1 MSHAVQPHTVLPGSA
16 SCSGASLVVI
26 TVLAVLLVLAGTGC
40 GVEFLST
47 PPATPGAA
55 TAPAEVVAL
64 AGPDLVVLEG
74 SRVVLAGG
82 ASRALAGDPEL
93 SWTQREGPLVVLS
106 NPSSPAPIFVAPL
119 GPARLIFVLEA
130 STDAIRDVDEVVVDV
145 VVESSALPAGPLVLT
160 LPADRTAAP
169 GATVTFESPWT
180 GAGTP
185 LASARCAVDALST
198 VVSDGVLQLTVAA
211 QTLPCP
217 IVVDDIV
224 IDEDGA
230 DDDGAARTAGRA
242 AITLWPPGTP
252 IATPTRVT
260 APAVVGPGAVVALDV
275 DSDALVFFV
284 DGTPI
289 TQDRAGG
296 TARFLAPRRPGRLT
310 LLVDNRRSGTSGG
323 ARAVAIGVSA
333 GNDNAAPLI
342 DGGPDLRV
350 RPGARFRIAP
360 KVIDDD
366 GDDITVDVHQVLGL
380 AAGQGGGGVSVLVA
394 PDGVDVQTLLFHVS
408 ASDGSADSAIDA
420 VRVTVDPN
428 ADNVPPIVQLPAEL
442 YVTPGSPF
450 VIDASGARDPDAG
463 LVVAWRVVQDPGD
476 PVIVLPAAIDEAI
489 VPLTA
494 GAAGDR
500 YRFTISVIDDDGLE
514 SSAIMTVMVE
524 EAGPYVDVDRGSTL
538 GTGTPTLPFASI
550 DAALLTAARHR
561 FPALLLAAT
570 TTTIP
575 LGPLPDGLGLEGGLV
590 FDDDAGTYRSQAG
603 LRTTVRAT
611 GSVQVAGARLAQL
624 TMTAGVDSASL
635 RLQRR
640 TELDNVECLFDVVV
654 ANGARVRV
662 DDSAFAHVVVD
673 RGSLELH
680 DTVVT
685 DGLASTNG
693 TIELLGR
700 TDVASPTLA
709 MSVNDGVLRMD
720 AASRLRSPGTA
731 LRLDAG
737 AVAAIAGAVVVDGGS
752 VGVGVQ
758 LVGGVVEFVNG
769 AVVTVS
775 SDTAV
780 GINVDGGTMGGRVTL
795 DVRGQSATGLHA
807 RTALGGVLAGS
818 ITVDATVAGVGVDCA
833 DGAFDQLRLTV
844 RGPQSLAMRATH
856 LDLSAVVV
864 SSSGAGIEARAG
876 LLRHVTVIADGVA
889 VARVTSDSGSPD
901 SDTVLRLA
909 NSLIK
914 SAGGISGALSLD
926 VVGFAG
932 APTAAIACPRCLVG
946 PADAVG
952 PDGSL
957 ASDASLGAANPFVDS
972 GDPLS
977 AVDADVDGHSVPQGA
992 GPDVGAVE
1000 R

>member
-1 MSHAVQPHTVLPGSA
+1 MGPVVVTVLTG
-16 SCSGASLVVI
+16 
-26 TVLAVLLVLAGTGC
+26 LLVPSWAGC

-82 ASRALAGDPEL
+82 ASRALAGDPVL

-106 NPSSPAPIFVAPL
+106 NPSSLAPIFVAPL
-119 GPARLIFVLEA
+119 GPARLVFVLEA
-130 STDAIRDVDEVVVDV
+130 SADDIRDIDEVVVDV

-185 LASARCAVDALST
+185 LASARCAVDAFST
-198 VVSDGVLQLTVAA
+198 VVSGGVLQLTVAA
-211 QTLPCP
+211 LTLPCP

-224 IDEDGA
+224 TDGDGA
-230 DDDGAARTAGRA
+230 GRTAGRA
-242 AITLWPPGTP
+242 AITVWPPGTP

-260 APAVVGPGAVVALDV
+260 APAVVGPGAIVALDV

-296 TARFLAPRRPGRLT
+296 TVRFLAPRRPGRLT

-333 GNDNAAPLI
+333 GTDNAAPLI

-360 KVIDDD
+360 KVDDD
-366 GDDITVDVHQVLGL
+366 DGDNGDDITVDVHQVLGL
-380 AAGQGGGGVSVLVA
+380 AAVQGGGGVSVLVA

-428 ADNVPPIVQLPAEL
+428 ADNVPPIVQVPAEL

-500 YRFTISVIDDDGLE
+500 YRFTVSVIDDDGLE
-514 SSAIMTVMVE
+514 SSALMTVIVE
-524 EAGPYVDVDRGSTL
+524 EAGPYVDVDRGSPR
-538 GTGTPTLPFASI
+538 GTGTPALPFASI

-561 FPALLLAAT
+561 FAALLVATT

-575 LGPLPDGLGLEGGLV
+575 LGPLPDGLGLEGGLI
-590 FDDDAGTYRSQAG
+590 FDDEAGTYRSQPG

-611 GSVQVAGARLAQL
+611 GSVQVAGARLAHL
-624 TMTAGVDSASL
+624 TMTAGVDSSSL

-640 TELDNVECLFDVVV
+640 TDLDNVECLFDVVV
-654 ANGARVRV
+654 ASGARVRV
-662 DDSAFAHVVVD
+662 DGSALAHVVVD

-680 DTVVT
+680 DTIVT
-685 DGLASTNG
+685 AGLASTNG
-693 TIELLGR
+693 AVQLLDR
-700 TDVASPTLA
+700 TDVSATTLA
-709 MSVNDGVLRMD
+709 LSVNGGVLRMD
-720 AASRLRSPGTA
+720 ATSRLRSPTMA
-731 LRLDAG
+731 LRLEAG

-752 VGVGVQ
+752 NGVGVH

-769 AVVTVS
+769 AVVSVS

-780 GINVDGGTMGGRVTL
+780 GINVDSGTMGGRVTL
-795 DVRGQSATGLHA
+795 AVRGQSATGLHA
-807 RTALGGVLAGS
+807 RAALGGVLAGS

-889 VARVTSDSGSPD
+889 VARVTSDSGGPD

-909 NSLIK
+909 NCLIK

-952 PDGSL
+952 ADGSL

-977 AVDADVDGHSVPQGA
+977 AVHADVDGRPVPQGA

>member
-1 MSHAVQPHTVLPGSA
+1 MGPVVVTVLTG
-16 SCSGASLVVI
+16 
-26 TVLAVLLVLAGTGC
+26 LLVLSWAGC

-119 GPARLIFVLEA
+119 GPARLVFVLEA
-130 STDAIRDVDEVVVDV
+130 SADAIRDVDQVVVDV
-145 VVESSALPAGPLVLT
+145 VVASNALPAGPLVLT

-198 VVSDGVLQLTVAA
+198 IVSDGVLQLTVAA
-211 QTLPCP
+211 QALPCP

-224 IDEDGA
+224 T
-230 DDDGAARTAGRA
+230 DDDGPGRTAGRA

-275 DSDALVFFV
+275 DVDALVFFV

-289 TQDRAGG
+289 TKDRAGG

-333 GNDNAAPLI
+333 GTDNAAPLI

-366 GDDITVDVHQVLGL
+366 DDDITVDVHQVLGL

-428 ADNVPPIVQLPAEL
+428 ADNVPPIVQVPAEL

-463 LVVAWRVVQDPGD
+463 LVVGWRVAQDPGD

-500 YRFTISVIDDDGLE
+500 YRFTVSVIDDDGLE

-524 EAGPYVDVDRGSTL
+524 EAGPYVDVDRGSPR

-561 FPALLLAAT
+561 FPALLVAAT

-590 FDDDAGTYRSQAG
+590 FDDEAGTYTSQPD

-611 GSVQVAGARLAQL
+611 GPVQVAGARLAHL

-654 ANGARVRV
+654 ASGARVRV
-662 DDSAFAHVVVD
+662 DDSALAHVEVD

-685 DGLASTNG
+685 AGLASTNG
-693 TIELLGR
+693 TVELLGR
-700 TDVASPTLA
+700 TDVSATTLA
-709 MSVNDGVLRMD
+709 LSVNGGVLRMD
-720 AASRLRSPGTA
+720 AASRLRSPTLA

-752 VGVGVQ
+752 NGVGVHV
-758 LVGGVVEFVNG
+758 VGGVVEFVNG

-780 GINVDGGTMGGRVTL
+780 GINVDGGTMGGRVML
-795 DVRGQSATGLHA
+795 AVRGQSATGLHA
-807 RTALGGVLAGS
+807 RAALGGVLAGS
-818 ITVDATVAGVGVDCA
+818 ITVEATVAGVGVDCA
-833 DGAFDQLRLTV
+833 DGAFDQLRLNV
-844 RGPQSLAMRATH
+844 QGPQSLAMRAQH

-876 LLRHVTVIADGVA
+876 LLRHVTVITDGVA

-914 SAGGISGALSLD
+914 SAGGISGGLSLD

-972 GDPLS
+972 GDLLS
-977 AVDADVDGHSVPQGA
+977 AVDADVDGHPVPQGA